1 MKSLLLLLVLFVHFS
16 TQAQIISTTNEPIA
30 KKSKSRDS
38 SSILYVD
45 FQRFNSQPNLSQNTD
60 FLAIPL
66 GERATESALNVW
78 SYQFGLYSPLTKHLY
93 FAGGLAL
100 VQTGEQYSWNSSSTD
115 SSYRYTTKYRYF
127 GMPLQVKYQTG
138 KDVVFFAGAGV
149 VPQLFQSYEQGI
161 NWTDSLGNAGKQ
173 TINDESMCQS
183 FVLSAIASTGLQV
196 HFKSNYGLRFS
207 VYYRQQLTNSYGPY
221 QYFKH
226 YSSGLGGGIALT
238 RKL

>member
-1 MKSLLLLLVLFVHFS
+1 MKSLLFLLVLFFHFS
-16 TQAQIISTTNEPIA
+16 TQAQIISSMTEPKA
-30 KKSKSRDS
+30 KRSKGRDS

-45 FQRFNSQPNLSQNTD
+45 FQRFNTQPNLAQNTD
-60 FLAIPL
+60 FLSIPL
-66 GERATESALNVW
+66 GERADEFALKVW
-78 SYQFGLYSPLTKHLY
+78 SYQFGLCSPLTKHLY
-93 FAGGLAL
+93 FDGGLAL

-138 KDVVFFAGAGV
+138 KDLVFFIGAGV
-149 VPQLFQSYEQGI
+149 VPQLFQSYEQSN

-173 TINDESMCQS
+173 IINDESMCQS

-196 HFKSNYGLRFS
+196 NFKSNFGLRLS
-207 VYYRQQLTNSYGPY
+207 LYYRHQLTNSYGPY

>member
-1 MKSLLLLLVLFVHFS
+1 MKSLLLLIVLVYHLSAH
-16 TQAQIISTTNEPIA
+16 AQIISTTTESVA

-45 FQRFNSQPNLSQNTD
+45 FQRFHSNPNLVQNTN
-60 FLAIPL
+60 FLSIPL
-66 GERATESALNVW
+66 GERANETTLKTW
-78 SYQFGLYSPLTKHLY
+78 SYQFGLCSPLTKHLS
-93 FAGGLAL
+93 FDGGLAL
-100 VQTGEQYSWNSSSTD
+100 VQTGEQYSWNSNSTD

-138 KDVVFFAGAGV
+138 KDVVFFVGAGV
-149 VPQLFQSYEQGI
+149 IPQLFQSYEQGI

-183 FVLSAIASTGLQV
+183 FVLSALASTGIQL
-196 HFKSNYGLRFS
+196 HFQSNYGLRFS
-207 VYYRQQLTNSYGPY
+207 VYYRYQLTNSYGPY

-226 YSSGLGGGIALT
+226 YSTGLGGGIALT